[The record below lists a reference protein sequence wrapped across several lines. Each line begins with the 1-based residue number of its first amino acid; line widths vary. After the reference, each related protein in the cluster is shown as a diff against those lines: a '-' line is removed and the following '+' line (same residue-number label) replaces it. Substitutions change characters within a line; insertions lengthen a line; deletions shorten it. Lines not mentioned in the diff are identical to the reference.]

1 LPKSGPMGAGQCWL
15 WYVVRYHRPGER
27 GGVYFLSTTATNFIA
42 DVTQK
47 LVLSTVTS
55 VTTTFAV
62 LLVVIVVGQT
72 TNLVGQSVNLRFQ
85 VRRVGASATV
95 IGTAALLIVSDVR
108 HIRDIRDVRRG
119 SATKLTFE
127 FAQVKALARL
137 TVTVVDLLQA
147 RATVN
152 NRRHYGLA
160 SFGSVGLVTYRG
172 HRSLRATGILH
183 PLTLILHPLTELT
196 TTGALSWTLGVAFTA
211 QVRHLR
217 QCLIHA

>member
-1 LPKSGPMGAGQCWL
+1 
-15 WYVVRYHRPGER
+15 
-27 GGVYFLSTTATNFIA
+27 
-42 DVTQK
+42 
-47 LVLSTVTS
+47 
-55 VTTTFAV
+55 
-62 LLVVIVVGQT
+62 
-72 TNLVGQSVNLRFQ
+72 Q

-196 TTGALSWTLGVAFTA
+196 TTRSEERRVGRERRAWRAASCERA
-211 QVRHLR
+211 QSREE
-217 QCLIHA
+217 A